1 MDLIKKKCKLGTTY
15 NGKKFYKYSSNNIVI
30 GVDKFFHYK
39 KCYVSITTHKL
50 IYMSWD
56 NSRIH
61 FKKDNEN
68 IQNPYFEDNMLLFS
82 FNYVGKWEDETNGFK
97 LLDAN
102 KNIDIY
108 FNSYSDFKLFKHI
121 YDFI

>member
-1 MDLIKKKCKLGTTY
+1 
-15 NGKKFYKYSSNNIVI
+15 
-30 GVDKFFHYK
+30 
-39 KCYVSITTHKL
+39 
-50 IYMSWD
+50 MSWD
-56 NSRIH
+56 NSRIY

-121 YDFI
+121 YELK